1 MRVALRQHAL
11 YALGQKWHCVE
22 LDLGL
27 HGLVRYSGRF
37 DAWPASVSRTWLMRF
52 DKDKYRV
59 SGSAVSFVVMFILV
73 VSNPALN
80 AECFEVGHHGKHY
93 KPAVSHGDDD
103 NKSPGYWS

>member
-1 MRVALRQHAL
+1 MLSMHSA

-27 HGLVRYSGRF
+27 HRLVPYSGRFDGF
-37 DAWPASVSRTWLMRF
+37 DAWPASVSRTCLMRF
-52 DKDKYRV
+52 DRDKYRV

-80 AECFEVGHHGKHY
+80 AECFEVGHHG
-93 KPAVSHGDDD
+93 
-103 NKSPGYWS
+103 